1 MLGEP
6 GWPAELVEDFYYG
19 AVWSECCAVNRLSL
33 CLFDRQHA
41 LWSDMDRYI
50 IDFIS
55 ANSLAVAL
63 WCYYKPVSKLVLKC
77 KHLFNSELP
86 TDVSGN
92 DLSLWIDD

>member
-1 MLGEP
+1 M
-6 GWPAELVEDFYYG
+6 
-19 AVWSECCAVNRLSL
+19 
-33 CLFDRQHA
+33 
-41 LWSDMDRYI
+41 WSDMDRYI

-63 WCYYKPVSKLVLKC
+63 WCYYKPVGKLVLKC